1 MALKKKSIRQA
12 SKKRTPSPNKKPTPS
27 RKKGSTSS
35 KKETA
40 SFKKVTPSSKKVTDT
55 RKKVGAYRKSPQP
68 QRARTSRAPGGMA
81 KTIEALNERL
91 DIMLPEVMFRIA
103 AIEHLLVKNQLC
115 LYDELTNARQFI
127 QEQERT

>member
-1 MALKKKSIRQA
+1 MALTKKSIRQA
-12 SKKRTPSPNKKPTPS
+12 SNTRTPSSKKKQTPS
-27 RKKGSTSS
+27 RKKGPASS
-35 KKETA
+35 KKGTA
-40 SFKKVTPSSKKVTDT
+40 T
-55 RKKVGAYRKSPQP
+55 RKKATASRKPTRPQRVGA
-68 QRARTSRAPGGMA
+68 SRAPGGMA
-81 KTIEALNERL
+81 KTIESLTERL

>member
-1 MALKKKSIRQA
+1 MALKKKSIRHA
-12 SKKRTPSPNKKPTPS
+12 SQKRTPSPNKKETSS
-27 RKKGSTSS
+27 RKKGPASS

-40 SFKKVTPSSKKVTDT
+40 SSKKVTAT
-55 RKKVGAYRKSPQP
+55 RKKVAASRKSPQP
-68 QRARTSRAPGGMA
+68 QRARTSQAPGGMA
-81 KTIEALNERL
+81 KTIEALNDRL